1 MKKQSKSREYMRYML
16 LNVSGMLGLSCYI
29 LADTF
34 FVSKG
39 LGTHGLAALNL
50 ALPVYSV
57 VNGSGLMLGM
67 GGATRYSIFKG
78 QKFPENANRAF
89 TNTVYVAVVLAVVFI
104 VTGLFASKRLTAL
117 LGADVEVFEMTNTYL
132 KVILM
137 FSPAFIMNNLFV
149 CFVRNDG
156 SPQLSMMAMLC
167 GSFSNIILDYIFIFP
182 LRMGIFGAVLATGC
196 APFISMSVLLTHKLK
211 KRYGFHFVKRWPQ
224 PAMVLNIISLGFP
237 SFITEVSSGIVML
250 AFNMLIWELE
260 GNIGV
265 AAYGVIANLSLV
277 VLSIYT
283 GIAQGMQPLV
293 SKAYGVGD
301 AKTAKQLLRYG
312 IVTECL
318 VSVSVY
324 VLMSI
329 FAGPITAVFNSE
341 ENMRLQ
347 EIAVNG
353 IRLYFLSIPF
363 AGLNIVLSS
372 YFTSTEKTA
381 PAHVISLL
389 RGIILILPVVLLG
402 AWIAGLTGVWLAV
415 PITECVVCIMTL
427 IHGLGSAHSK

>member
-1 MKKQSKSREYMRYML
+1 
-16 LNVSGMLGLSCYI
+16 
-29 LADTF
+29 
-34 FVSKG
+34 
-39 LGTHGLAALNL
+39 
-50 ALPVYSV
+50 
-57 VNGSGLMLGM
+57 MLGM